1 MLFVTYVVF
10 EMGASMKLFSLN
22 YDNNNNG
29 DFEVGISTRKGRE
42 RMRGKKAKPK
52 WSRIFDLGYGMFE
65 TVFSSTLLTSWWKRI
80 SYGKST
86 TLLNAGGAINILC
99 SLLQLRCKWFEKQ

>member
-10 EMGASMKLFSLN
+10 EMGASMNLFSLN
-22 YDNNNNG
+22 YDNNNNNG

-52 WSRIFDLGYGMFE
+52 
-65 TVFSSTLLTSWWKRI
+65 
-80 SYGKST
+80 
-86 TLLNAGGAINILC
+86 
-99 SLLQLRCKWFEKQ
+99 

>member
-10 EMGASMKLFSLN
+10 EMGASMNLFSLN

-52 WSRIFDLGYGMFE
+52 
-65 TVFSSTLLTSWWKRI
+65 
-80 SYGKST
+80 
-86 TLLNAGGAINILC
+86 
-99 SLLQLRCKWFEKQ
+99 